1 VFARRLD
8 RFFDGRLET
17 RTLQLTEAESRD
29 RVRRHSGEGGIM
41 ETGQAKP
48 GNIDEYIADFPPEK
62 RAVLE
67 QIRRTIREA
76 APDAEEAISY
86 RMPTFKQNGI
96 LVHFAA
102 FTNHIGLYP
111 PVHGDSGLEKA
122 IKPYAGEKGNL
133 RFPLD
138 RPIPYDLIER
148 IVKHQVKKNLAKA
161 PKRKKGPA

>member
-1 VFARRLD
+1 
-8 RFFDGRLET
+8 
-17 RTLQLTEAESRD
+17 
-29 RVRRHSGEGGIM
+29 M
-41 ETGQAKP
+41 ETGQAKQ

-111 PVHGDSGLEKA
+111 PIHGDASLEKA
-122 IKPYAGEKGNL
+122 IAPYAGEKGNL

-148 IVKHQVKKNLAKA
+148 IVKLRVKQDLAKA
-161 PKRKKGPA
+161 AARRKKRK